1 MVSPR
6 GRIGGASGC
15 PTVSAGII
23 SRTSVQKARVKSAPD
38 DDFTAGP
45 DCRVTKSASGA
56 LIRLVGVQVL
66 SVHTSGLEISGR
78 AYVALPNV
86 VMLNLLP
93 IAWVRSNAKRWSL
106 SLTDNSATKRSV
118 NTAWPGTQR

>member
-1 MVSPR
+1 M
-6 GRIGGASGC
+6 
-15 PTVSAGII
+15 
-23 SRTSVQKARVKSAPD
+23 
-38 DDFTAGP
+38 
-45 DCRVTKSASGA
+45 
-56 LIRLVGVQVL
+56 L